1 MEEKEEEEEDEA
13 NEAELYRLFCSHRED
28 LPLLGARDLSE
39 EIKFYL
45 DAPGIL
51 TGRLIPGGR
60 GTGGRKPAVLRNDW
74 LSPELR
80 IFVLHGRYIITG

>member
-1 MEEKEEEEEDEA
+1 MTQQR
-13 NEAELYRLFCSHRED
+13 ELTNGEGRGGRSERREVYRLFCSHRED
-28 LPLLGARDLSE
+28 LPLLGSRDLSE

-51 TGRLIPGGR
+51 TGRLIPRAG
-60 GTGGRKPAVLRNDW
+60 KEAVLRNDW